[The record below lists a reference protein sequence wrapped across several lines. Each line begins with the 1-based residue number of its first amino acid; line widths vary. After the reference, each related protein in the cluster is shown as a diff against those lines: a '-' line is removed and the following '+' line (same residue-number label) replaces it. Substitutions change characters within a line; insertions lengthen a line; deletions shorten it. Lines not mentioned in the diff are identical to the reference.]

1 MTGISADPFELHAG
15 AGKAATLDDVAARAG
30 VSTATVS
37 RFINNPQVV
46 AQATAERIREA
57 IAETGYIPN
66 LLAGGLASSKS
77 KMVAVLIP
85 YLTDSIFNDTMQ
97 TMVEELSAAGTTVML
112 GLTGVSE
119 ARTEDLIRA
128 AISRRVD
135 AIIFTGPLT
144 PHVEAMV
151 RRSPALFIQV
161 WDLPEDPIGI
171 AVGFSHHAA
180 GHDIARF
187 LMSRGYRRPHVV
199 TAKGA
204 RANMRRDGLVAEW
217 VAGGN
222 AAPTEAS
229 VEVPSRF
236 GHARRI
242 FAEVRRLDH
251 MPDVVVCGSDYLAQG
266 VIVEALAAG
275 LRVPEDIAVVG
286 FGNSSIAGEM
296 RPTITSVEV
305 DGARIAREAIAAIRN
320 RAGAALPQE
329 RWIDVGFRL
338 VARESA

>member
-1 MTGISADPFELHAG
+1 MEPADKTP
-15 AGKAATLDDVAARAG
+15 TLDDVAVRAG

-37 RFINNPQVV
+37 RFINNPAVV
-46 AQATAERIREA
+46 AKATAERIREA
-57 IAETGYIPN
+57 IAATGYIPN

-85 YLTDSIFNDTMQ
+85 YLTDSIFNDTIQ
-97 TMVEELSAAGTTVML
+97 SMVEELSAAGTTVML

-119 ARTEDLIRA
+119 TRTEDLIRA
-128 AISRRVD
+128 ALSRRVD
-135 AIIFTGPLT
+135 AIIFTGPMT
-144 PHVEAMV
+144 PTVEQMV

-171 AVGFSHHAA
+171 AVGFSHAAA
-180 GHDIARF
+180 GRDIARF
-187 LMSRGYRRPHVV
+187 LASRGYRRPHVV
-199 TAKGA
+199 TASGTRA
-204 RANMRRDGLVAEW
+204 RMRRDGFVGEW
-217 VAGGN
+217 
-222 AAPTEAS
+222 EAS
-229 VEVPSRF
+229 GGGAVSESAVEVPSSF

-242 FAEVRRLDH
+242 FAEIRRLPE

-266 VIVEALAAG
+266 IIVEALTAG
-275 LRVPEDIAVVG
+275 MRIPDDIAVVG

-305 DGARIAREAIAAIRN
+305 DGARIAREAIAAIR
-320 RAGAALPQE
+320 RHGGGVKLEE

>member
-1 MTGISADPFELHAG
+1 MNGTIDKTP
-15 AGKAATLDDVAARAG
+15 TLDDVAARAG

-37 RFINNPQVV
+37 RFINNPEVV
-46 AQATAERIREA
+46 AAATAERIRTA

-66 LLAGGLASSKS
+66 LLAGGLASSRS

-85 YLTDSIFNDTMQ
+85 YLTDSIFNDTIQ
-97 TMVEELSAAGTTVML
+97 AMVEELSAAGTTVML

-128 AISRRVD
+128 ALSRRVD
-135 AIIFTGPLT
+135 AIIFTGPVT
-144 PHVEAMV
+144 PQVEAMV

-161 WDLPEDPIGI
+161 WELPEDPIGM

-180 GHDIARF
+180 GRDIARF
-187 LMSRGYRRPHVV
+187 LMSRGYRRPHLV
-199 TAKGA
+199 TAVGA
-204 RANMRRDGLVAEW
+204 RANMRRQGFVEEW
-217 VAGGN
+217 KTSGHDAL
-222 AAPTEAS
+222 TES
-229 VEVPSRF
+229 EVEVPSRF

-242 FAEVRRLDH
+242 FAEVRRLPQ

-275 LRVPEDIAVVG
+275 LRVPDDIAVVG
-286 FGNSSIAGEM
+286 FGNNSIAGEM

-305 DGARIAREAIAAIRN
+305 DGARIAREAIAAIRKHRPN
-320 RAGAALPQE
+320 QPPAE
-329 RWIDVGFRL
+329 RWVDVGFRL

>member
-1 MTGISADPFELHAG
+1 MSGPIDKTP
-15 AGKAATLDDVAARAG
+15 TLDDVALMAG

-37 RFINNPQVV
+37 RFVNNPEVV
-46 AQATAERIREA
+46 AKGTAERISAA
-57 IAETGYIPN
+57 IAATGYIPN
-66 LLAGGLASSKS
+66 LLAGGLASSRS

-85 YLTDSIFNDTMQ
+85 YLTESIFNDTIQ
-97 TMVEELSAAGTTVML
+97 AMVEELSAAGTTVML

-119 ARTEDLIRA
+119 KRTEDLIRA
-128 AISRRVD
+128 ALSRRVD
-135 AIIFTGPLT
+135 AIIFTGPVT
-144 PHVEAMV
+144 PQVDAMV

-161 WDLPEDPIGI
+161 WDLPEDPIGM

-180 GHDIARF
+180 GRDIARF

-199 TAKGA
+199 TAEGA
-204 RANMRRDGLVAEW
+204 RANMRRAGFVEEW
-217 VAGGN
+217 QATGHEPPSESAVQ
-222 AAPTEAS
+222 
-229 VEVPSRF
+229 VPSSF

-242 FAEVRRLDH
+242 FAEIRRLPD

-266 VIVEALAAG
+266 VIVETLAAG
-275 LRVPEDIAVVG
+275 LRVPEDLAVVG

-305 DGARIAREAIAAIRN
+305 DGARIAREAIAAIRKHRSN
-320 RAGAALPQE
+320 QPPAE
-329 RWIDVGFRL
+329 RWVDVGFRL